1 MHPMTPEH
9 EGEFVQRA
17 EGEVISVEFA
27 DGTYITRAPGGD
39 YRACNEEGAVLYS
52 GPFEGAWN
60 WLQLARAMAEPVIS
74 PATGSGKTRL
84 ADVVAAHLAHQ

>member
-27 DGTYITRAPGGD
+27 DGTYITRAPSGD
-39 YRACNEEGAVLYS
+39 YRACNDEGAVLYS

-60 WLQLARAMAEPVIS
+60 WLDLARTMDAPVIT
-74 PATGSGKTRL
+74 PASGSGKTSL
-84 ADVVAAHLAHQ
+84 AAVIAAQESHR